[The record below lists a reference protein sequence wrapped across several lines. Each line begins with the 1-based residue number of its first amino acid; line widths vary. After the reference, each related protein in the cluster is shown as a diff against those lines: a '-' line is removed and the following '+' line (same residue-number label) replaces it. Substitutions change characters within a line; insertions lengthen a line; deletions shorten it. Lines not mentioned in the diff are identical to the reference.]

1 MTTDA
6 KNRLL
11 QRIIIDP
18 RIMVGK
24 PVIKG
29 TRIPVELIMR
39 LIAQRI
45 PEQEI
50 LDDYPHL
57 TKEDLQAVL
66 VYASELLA
74 NEEVYPLMPGETT
87 DV

>member
-1 MTTDA
+1 MTRYN

-11 QRIIIDP
+11 QRIIVDP
-18 RIMVGK
+18 KIMVGK

-39 LIAQRI
+39 LIAQGI

-57 TKEDLQAVL
+57 NKEDLQAVL

-74 NEEVYPLMPGETT
+74 NEEVYPLIPEETIGA
-87 DV
+87 

>member
-1 MTTDA
+1 MTSDN

-18 RIMVGK
+18 KIMIGK

-39 LIAQRI
+39 LIAQGI
-45 PEQEI
+45 AEKEI

-57 TKEDLQAVL
+57 TKEDIQAVL

-74 NEEVYPLMPGETT
+74 NEEVYPLIPEET
-87 DV
+87 VGV

>member
-1 MTTDA
+1 MTSYN

-18 RIMVGK
+18 KIMVGK

-39 LIAQRI
+39 LIAQGI

-50 LDDYPHL
+50 LEDYPHL

-74 NEEVYPLMPGETT
+74 NEEVYPLIPEEAI

>member
-1 MTTDA
+1 MTRDA

-18 RIMVGK
+18 KIMVGK

-39 LIAQRI
+39 LIAQGI
-45 PEQEI
+45 PEHEI

-66 VYASELLA
+66 VYASELIA
-74 NEEVYPLMPGETT
+74 NEEVYPLIPEEPVG
-87 DV
+87 V

>member
-1 MTTDA
+1 MTSYN

-11 QRIIIDP
+11 QRIIIDTK
-18 RIMVGK
+18 IMVGK

-39 LIAQRI
+39 LIAQGI
-45 PEQEI
+45 PEKEI

-57 TKEDLQAVL
+57 TKEDIQAVL

-74 NEEVYPLMPGETT
+74 NEEVYPLIPEAFYF
-87 DV
+87 